1 MENTYIIETVTYRTK
16 DGVEDAAYIKA
27 AEGLNAH
34 IDRTGGLMSRCIF
47 KDDEGLWHETM
58 VWKDLASY
66 ETVNKGF
73 MASAEG
79 QAVVALINPETLKM
93 GHSKAAFVRVDAPEM
108 A

>member
-27 AEGLNAH
+27 SQGLNSFIAR
-34 IDRTGGLMSRCIF
+34 IGGAISRNLY
-47 KDDEGLWHETM
+47 KDDDGLWHEQT
-58 VWKDLASY
+58 VWDSAASH
-66 ETVNKGF
+66 EKAMGEF

-79 QAVVALINPETLKM
+79 QAIVALLNPETLKM
-93 GHSKAAFVRVDAPEM
+93 GHAQAAYADYMSAEL